1 MEIAVFEP
9 ISTGD
14 GDLFGMIVFGA
25 IVCLA
30 LGLWGL
36 KTKKQIVWMLGFFG
50 VVILGGNALF
60 TMFSQSYITPIKIY
74 EDKIDTP
81 NGIINFDDL
90 ISAKIITDG
99 MGVKKTLADNS
110 LPEKVLILESKNQK
124 TVLLAESQYPIMQIK
139 TALDK
144 QMTVFNVGNK

>member
-14 GDLFGMIVFGA
+14 SGLFGIIVFGA

-36 KTKKQIVWMLGFFG
+36 KEKKQILWMLGFFG

-60 TMFSQSYITPIKIY
+60 TKFSQSYITPIKIY
-74 EDKIDTP
+74 E
-81 NGIINFDDL
+81 NL
-90 ISAKIITDG
+90 
-99 MGVKKTLADNS
+99 
-110 LPEKVLILESKNQK
+110 
-124 TVLLAESQYPIMQIK
+124 
-139 TALDK
+139 
-144 QMTVFNVGNK
+144 

>member
-9 ISTGD
+9 TSTGD
-14 GDLFGMIVFGA
+14 SGLFGIIVFGA

-36 KTKKQIVWMLGFFG
+36 KEKKQILWMLGFFG

-60 TMFSQSYITPIKIY
+60 TKFSQSYITPIKIY
-74 EDKIDTP
+74 ENKVDTP
-81 NGIINFDDL
+81 IGMINFDDL

-99 MGVKKTLADNS
+99 MGVKKTLADNT
-110 LPEKVLILESKNQK
+110 PHEKVLILESKNQK
-124 TVLLAESQYPIMQIK
+124 SVLLAESQYPIIQIK
-139 TALDK
+139 MALDN
-144 QMTVFNVGNK
+144 QMTIYNKQ